1 MTRARLGL
9 GCELVALALAGL
21 TVLWGPL
28 AQGSTPWW
36 GQAGLTLLGLA
47 TTAVTVLALTLRGK
61 LRTPHLAWLLIA
73 TAFIAW
79 VWISTLWAPYKLEGY
94 RWAGVWTAVLGVAL
108 TLHLLVTTRARQT
121 VALSA
126 LVLAAALSLG
136 LAYLQTR
143 GFLVPGF
150 NYYPGAGPGLVTGP
164 YFNPSHFSGYL
175 IGVAALLTSLLLF
188 TRLHLHSVF
197 LLGLLVLLHWV
208 NLKTDASSIPAVL
221 LATLTPLG
229 VWVWSK
235 NRRVGRMLMILSIV
249 AAVTG
254 ISVFLS
260 PRGQAFF
267 AENRHLIGLN
277 NTWDGFLQGRQVVW
291 RYGFEMWRDH
301 PFEGAGSGQFLNE
314 SPHYR
319 ASAREPRKIAEGMSV
334 NYAHNDVLQIGS
346 ELGAV
351 GVFLFLGLLVLPL
364 WTHRSGLG
372 TLIWYAALPPLLVSS
387 IYDAHLS
394 VIPGTMI
401 TAFALLALATVQTSG
416 SRTAEKAPL
425 ETEVAP
431 ELEGSALS
439 GITS

>member
-1 MTRARLGL
+1 MIRARLAY
-9 GCELVALALAGL
+9 GCERVALALALL

-36 GQAGLTLLGLA
+36 GQAGLTLLGLG
-47 TTAVTVLALTLRGK
+47 TTTVTVLALTVRGR
-61 LRTPHLAWLLIA
+61 LSTPHPAWLLVA
-73 TAFIAW
+73 TLFIGW
-79 VWISTLWAPYKLEGY
+79 VWLSTLWAPYKLEGY
-94 RWAGVWTAVLGVAL
+94 RWAGVWTAILGVAV
-108 TLHLLVTTRARQT
+108 TLHLLITTRARQT

-143 GFLVPGF
+143 GFRVPGYT
-150 NYYPGAGPGLVTGP
+150 YYPGAGPGLVTGP

-175 IGVAALLTSLLLF
+175 IAVAALLTGLLLF
-188 TRLHLHSVF
+188 TRLHLHSLV
-197 LLGLLVLLHWV
+197 LLGLLVLLHWM

-235 NRRVGRMLMILSIV
+235 NRGVGWVLLALSVAV
-249 AAVTG
+249 AAVG
-254 ISVFLS
+254 VSAFLS
-260 PRGQAFF
+260 PRGQSYFSSH
-267 AENRHLIGLN
+267 RQLIGLN
-277 NTWDGFLQGRQVVW
+277 NTWDGFLQGRRMVW

-301 PFEGAGSGQFLNE
+301 PLEGAGSGQFLSE
-314 SPHYR
+314 SPRYR
-319 ASAREPRKIAEGMSV
+319 ASAREVGNSAEGMSV

-351 GVFLFLGLLVLPL
+351 GVLLFLGLLVVPL
-364 WTHRSGLG
+364 WTRRAGLG
-372 TLIWYAALPPLLVSS
+372 TLVWYAALPPLLVSS

-401 TAFALLALATVQTSG
+401 TAFALLALATVQTE
-416 SRTAEKAPL
+416 RTAPSTSSTAQKTPL
-425 ETEVAP
+425 EPQAAP
-431 ELEGSALS
+431 ELPALE
-439 GITS
+439 